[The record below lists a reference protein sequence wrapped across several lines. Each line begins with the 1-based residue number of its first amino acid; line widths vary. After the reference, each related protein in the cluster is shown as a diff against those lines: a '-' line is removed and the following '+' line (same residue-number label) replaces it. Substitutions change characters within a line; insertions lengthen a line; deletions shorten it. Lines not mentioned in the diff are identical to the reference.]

1 MASTF
6 SNQKHAALWYLYM
19 VGDAFLEFVQ
29 QASTS
34 KTRHVDEEMDAN
46 DDSSDNEDPSF
57 HVDDDEMFC
66 DVTAAR
72 RKITEMCK

>member
-1 MASTF
+1 
-6 SNQKHAALWYLYM
+6 M
-19 VGDAFLEFVQ
+19 VGDALLDFVQ

-66 DVTAAR
+66 DVTAPS
-72 RKITEMCK
+72 RKINEMCK